1 MSANPNPNSP
11 NPNSNPNPNPNPNQV
26 EQLTALCV
34 KSLDDPLQ
42 TVRAAAATAL
52 GDLSLAA
59 LEAPY
64 KVGKKEAGK
73 EPPKPAPSSGGIKL
87 GGFKFGGAS

>member
-1 MSANPNPNSP
+1 M
-11 NPNSNPNPNPNPNQV
+11 